1 DHNLLPFGLDIG
13 QDVSL
18 HVSGTATV
26 EFEGL
31 LTVTGAFTLDQQD
44 VTAQDLVD
52 QVGAGATA
60 LALTLHAQVL
70 VDGVTVTGTLKLIQI
85 TNKTDLA
92 NPKSWLGV
100 EASDISLTI
109 ALAPLSLAVT
119 DGTLKLNQ
127 ATGVGVS
134 KLDWDSFTA
143 ATDVRTDPA
152 VRHGLPFALD
162 IDRTL
167 DLHLS
172 GNASID
178 LAGLLT
184 IDGTFSLDKITLTG
198 ADAIVGSGAQALA
211 LHLTAAASASGV
223 SASGDL

>member
-60 LALTLHAQVL
+60 LALTLHAQVV
-70 VDGVTVTGTLKLIQI
+70 VDGVTVTGTLRLIQI
-85 TNKTDLA
+85 TNRTDLA

-100 EASDISLTI
+100 EASD
-109 ALAPLSLAVT
+109 LSL
-119 DGTLKLNQ
+119 GLEFGPLKLQ
-127 ATGVGVS
+127 GEGV
-134 KLDWDSFTA
+134 
-143 ATDVRTDPA
+143 A
-152 VRHGLPFALD
+152 VRLN
-162 IDRTL
+162 
-167 DLHLS
+167 S
-172 GNASID
+172 G
-178 LAGLLT
+178 
-184 IDGTFSLDKITLTG
+184 
-198 ADAIVGSGAQALA
+198 
-211 LHLTAAASASGV
+211 
-223 SASGDL
+223 